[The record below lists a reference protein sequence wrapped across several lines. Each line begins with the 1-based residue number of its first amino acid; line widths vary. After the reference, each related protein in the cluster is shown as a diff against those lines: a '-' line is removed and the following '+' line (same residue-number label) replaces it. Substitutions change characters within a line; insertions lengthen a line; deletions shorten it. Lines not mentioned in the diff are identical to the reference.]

1 MVTPERHSGGEA
13 GMNFFANIGVR
24 HKITAFDA
32 ALDTYH
38 AAGPA
43 GVPAWW
49 PTWRTTG
56 SATPTW

>member
-1 MVTPERHSGGEA
+1 
-13 GMNFFANIGVR
+13 MNFFASIGVR
-24 HKITAFDA
+24 HKITAFGA